1 MITQYVWTVLQRT
14 KVRDAMLITKS
25 KGVCNLKTQAPN
37 QKYFVSVLLTFLL
50 IFGMKET
57 IYGAALDVGEPR
69 TIRLIYFLP
78 NDRPFRTEAVQ
89 WIKDGIHTLQTFYAE
104 QMQAHGHGN
113 KTFRVETDDQGAL
126 IVHRVDGQH
135 PDSHYLDGNG
145 NVSFVNEEVFKTFDP
160 ANNVYLIFID
170 NRIDARGFVSTG
182 GGGRNGGSAH
192 LPVQSHWT
200 LVAHEL
206 GHAFGLQH
214 DFRSGD
220 YIMSYGPRNE
230 HQLSACSAEF
240 LAVHPYFNPDIEDK
254 ETQQTK
260 IKLRSPHIYPANSDN
275 IPIRLRLNDS
285 DGLHQ
290 VILHVTPPYN
300 RTTVKEYRGLA
311 GKKNVVVQFDYD
323 GIIPSAHDP
332 SYSRSTSLLNPHV
345 HPISVVAVDIFGN
358 VSSESFSLFPK
369 TLQALTKISGDNQHG
384 LPNMTL
390 PVPFVV
396 DVRDVNNGSPRQ
408 GVWVKFIVKTRGGTL
423 SVKRVQT
430 DFNGR
435 AESTLTLG
443 PNRGKYTV
451 KVSAAGTTVTFR
463 AIAGAPVD
471 IPDHNLRSAI
481 ERILGKAPGDPISP
495 AEMATLTRTERGAWR
510 TGINDLTGLQFA
522 TNLTHLDLSGNS
534 ISDISPLMGLTNLT
548 HLDLRGKSFVDVSP
562 LTDISPL
569 ADLINLTWLNL
580 NYNTISN
587 ISPLEGLT
595 NLTVLELEQ
604 NSISDISPLKN
615 LKKLTSL
622 NLRVNAISDI
632 SPLGGLT
639 NLTWMLL
646 DSNNISDI
654 LPLGELTKLKELWL
668 FYNPIADLS
677 GLEGLTSLTKLR
689 LWGNPISDI
698 SPLGKLTNLRS
709 LQLGQHD
716 SAWDLSALTS
726 LTNLTDLT
734 LSENDQIS
742 DISALAGLN
751 QLTALNLR
759 FNTISDISHLEGL
772 NALTKIE
779 LDNNSISDISPLAGL
794 TKLTTLNLH
803 KNAISDLSP
812 LVTNLGLREGS
823 EVNVRNNPLNLASI
837 NTHIPALLNRGVSV
851 SYEHQTLS
859 NIVDPKSPT
868 IYWTDNGTAKIQYGN
883 LDGSSNV
890 QDLTAVGLST
900 PYGIAL
906 DNTRG
911 KIYFVDARPAK
922 IQRANL
928 DGSNVET
935 LTTAGL
941 YPTSI
946 ALDNTGG
953 KMYWTNQ
960 GTDIIRR
967 ANLDGTNPEVLV
979 TVEWGNAWDIAL
991 DVDGGK
997 MYWIE
1002 GVTKKIQR
1010 ANLDG
1015 TDVEDLVTT
1024 GLSGPRG
1031 IALDVVGRKI
1041 YWTDAN
1047 KNRIQRANLDGTD
1060 IENLTT
1066 GLGGTWDI
1074 ALDVNGGKM
1083 YWTDVYQFKIQR
1095 ANLDGTDVED
1105 LVTGLGN
1112 PGGIA
1117 LDTTRSGAIIA
1128 APATVRGV
1136 PDETALHANYPN
1148 PFNPETWIPYQ
1159 LASPENVTL
1168 TIYTVNG
1175 QLIRTLA
1182 FGHQPAG
1189 IYQNRSRAAYWDG
1202 RNELGEKVASGVYF
1216 YTLTAGDFT
1225 ATRKM
1230 LITK

>member
-1 MITQYVWTVLQRT
+1 
-14 KVRDAMLITKS
+14 
-25 KGVCNLKTQAPN
+25 
-37 QKYFVSVLLTFLL
+37 
-50 IFGMKET
+50 
-57 IYGAALDVGEPR
+57 
-69 TIRLIYFLP
+69 
-78 NDRPFRTEAVQ
+78 
-89 WIKDGIHTLQTFYAE
+89 
-104 QMQAHGHGN
+104 
-113 KTFRVETDDQGAL
+113 
-126 IVHRVDGQH
+126 
-135 PDSHYLDGNG
+135 
-145 NVSFVNEEVFKTFDP
+145 
-160 ANNVYLIFID
+160 
-170 NRIDARGFVSTG
+170 
-182 GGGRNGGSAH
+182 
-192 LPVQSHWT
+192 
-200 LVAHEL
+200 
-206 GHAFGLQH
+206 
-214 DFRSGD
+214 
-220 YIMSYGPRNE
+220 MSYGPRNE

-240 LAVHPYFNPDIEDK
+240 LAVHPYFNPDIADRD
-254 ETQQTK
+254 TQRTR
-260 IKLRSPHIYPANSDN
+260 IELRSPRTYPANSDN

-311 GKKNVVVQFDYD
+311 GKKNVNVQFDYD

-345 HPISVVAVDIFGN
+345 HPIRVVAVDIFGN
-358 VSSESFSLFPK
+358 VSSESFRLFPK
-369 TLQALTKISGDNQHG
+369 TLRALTKISGDNQHG
-384 LPNMTL
+384 LPNATL
-390 PVPFVV
+390 PVPFVI

-408 GVWVKFIVKTRGGTL
+408 GVWVTFTAKTRGGTL
-423 SVKRVQT
+423 SVKSVQT
-430 DFNGR
+430 DSKGR

-443 PNRGKYTV
+443 PNRGRYTV
-451 KVSAAGTTVTFR
+451 KVSAAGTTVTFS
-463 AIAGAPVD
+463 AVAGDPVD

-481 ERILGKAPGDPISP
+481 ERILSKAPGDPISP
-495 AEMATLTRTERGAWR
+495 AEMATLTNTERGAWGV
-510 TGINDLTGLQFA
+510 GISDLTGLEFA
-522 TNLTHLDLSGNS
+522 TNLTHLDLNGNA
-534 ISDISPLMGLTNLT
+534 IPDISPLAALTNLT
-548 HLDLRGKSFVDVSP
+548 HLDLRGKSFVDVSS

-569 ADLINLTWLNL
+569 AGLTNLTWLNL
-580 NYNTISN
+580 NYNAISD

-595 NLTVLELEQ
+595 NLTVLELEK

-622 NLRVNAISDI
+622 NLRVNTISDI

-639 NLTWMLL
+639 NLIWMLL

-654 LPLGELTKLKELWL
+654 LPLAGLTKLTELWL

-716 SAWDLSALTS
+716 SAWDLSALES

-742 DISALAGLN
+742 DISALAGLTN
-751 QLTALNLR
+751 LTSLNLR
-759 FNTISDISHLEGL
+759 FNAISDISSLVE
-772 NALTKIE
+772 
-779 LDNNSISDISPLAGL
+779 L
-794 TKLTTLNLH
+794 TKLTDLNLEN
-803 KNAISDLSP
+803 NAISEVSP
-812 LVTNLGLREGS
+812 LVESSGMSDGD
-823 EVNVRNNPLNLASI
+823 EVNLRRNPLSSVSI
-837 NTHIPALLNRGVSV
+837 NTHIPVLLDRGVSV
-851 SYEHQTLS
+851 DYEHQTLS
-859 NIVDPKSPT
+859 NIVDIGSPT
-868 IYWTDNGTAKIQYGN
+868 IYWTDNGTGKIQYGN

-890 QDLTAVGLST
+890 QNLIATGLST

-906 DNTRG
+906 DDTG
-911 KIYFVDARPAK
+911 SKIYFVDARPAK

-928 DGSNVET
+928 DGSKVET

-946 ALDNTGG
+946 ALDIDGG

-991 DVDGGK
+991 DVDNRK

-1002 GVTKKIQR
+1002 GFTSKIQR

-1015 TDVEDLVTT
+1015 TNVEDLATT
-1024 GLSGPRG
+1024 GLSAPRG
-1031 IALDVVGRKI
+1031 IALDVVGGKI

-1047 KNRIQRANLDGTD
+1047 KNRIQRANLDGTAVED
-1060 IENLTT
+1060 LVT

-1074 ALDVNGGKM
+1074 ALDVVGGKI

-1095 ANLDGTDVED
+1095 ANLDGTAVED

-1117 LDTTRSGAIIA
+1117 LGIVRSGAMIA
-1128 APATVRGV
+1128 APATVMVV

-1159 LASPENVTL
+1159 LSEASNVTVS
-1168 TIYTVNG
+1168 IYSVNG
-1175 QLIRTLA
+1175 KLVRTLTL
-1182 FGHQPAG
+1182 GHQPAG
-1189 IYQNRSRAAYWDG
+1189 VYRSRSRALHWDG
-1202 RNELGEKVASGVYF
+1202 RNAFGEFVASGLYF
-1216 YTLTAGDFT
+1216 YTFTAGDFS

-1230 LITK
+1230 LIRK

>member
-1 MITQYVWTVLQRT
+1 M
-14 KVRDAMLITKS
+14 
-25 KGVCNLKTQAPN
+25 KTQAPN
-37 QKYFVSVLLTFLL
+37 QKCFVFVFLTFLL
-50 IFGMKET
+50 IFGMKAT
-57 IYGAALDVGEPR
+57 IYGADLDVGEPLTVR
-69 TIRLIYFLP
+69 IIYFLP
-78 NDRPFRTEAVQ
+78 NDRPFRSEAIQ
-89 WIKDGIHTLQTFYAE
+89 WIKDGVHTIQTFYAE
-104 QMQAHGHGN
+104 QMKAHGHGN
-113 KTFRVETDDQGAL
+113 IIFRVETDDQGEL
-126 IVHRVDGQH
+126 IVHRVDGEH
-135 PDSHYLDGNG
+135 PDSHYLDESGKVN
-145 NVSFVNEEVFKTFDP
+145 FVNREVFKAFHP
-160 ANNVYLIFID
+160 ANNVYLIFVD
-170 NRIDARGFVSTG
+170 HRIDARGFVSSG
-182 GGGRNGGSAH
+182 FVSRVGGRSSGGYAY

-214 DFRSGD
+214 DFRNGD

-240 LAVHPYFNPDIEDK
+240 LAVHPYFNPDIADRD
-254 ETQQTK
+254 TQRTR
-260 IKLRSPHIYPANSDN
+260 IELRSPRTYPANSDN

-311 GKKNVVVQFDYD
+311 GKKNVNVQFDYD

-345 HPISVVAVDIFGN
+345 HPIRAVAVDIFGN
-358 VSSESFSLFPK
+358 VSSESFRLFPK
-369 TLQALTKISGDNQHG
+369 TLRALTKISGDNQHG
-384 LPNMTL
+384 LPNATL
-390 PVPFVV
+390 PVPFVI

-408 GVWVKFIVKTRGGTL
+408 GVWVTFTAKTRGGTL
-423 SVKRVQT
+423 SVKSVQT
-430 DFNGR
+430 DSKGR

-443 PNRGKYTV
+443 PNQGRYTV
-451 KVSAAGTTVTFR
+451 KVSAAGTTVTFS
-463 AIAGAPVD
+463 AVAGDPVD

-481 ERILGKAPGDPISP
+481 ERILSKAPGDPISP
-495 AEMATLTRTERGAWR
+495 AEMATLTNTERGAWGV
-510 TGINDLTGLQFA
+510 GISDLTGLEFA
-522 TNLTHLDLSGNS
+522 TNLTHLDLNGNA
-534 ISDISPLMGLTNLT
+534 IPDISPLAALTNLT
-548 HLDLRGKSFVDVSP
+548 HLDLRGKSFVDVSS

-569 ADLINLTWLNL
+569 AGLTNLTWLNL
-580 NYNTISN
+580 NYNAISD

-595 NLTVLELEQ
+595 NLTVLELEK

-622 NLRVNAISDI
+622 NLRVNTISDI

-639 NLTWMLL
+639 NLIWMLL

-654 LPLGELTKLKELWL
+654 LPLAGLTKLTELWL

-716 SAWDLSALTS
+716 SAWDLSALES

-742 DISALAGLN
+742 DISALAGLTN
-751 QLTALNLR
+751 LTSLNLR
-759 FNTISDISHLEGL
+759 FNAISDISSLVE
-772 NALTKIE
+772 
-779 LDNNSISDISPLAGL
+779 L
-794 TKLTTLNLH
+794 TKLTDLNLEN
-803 KNAISDLSP
+803 NAISEVSP
-812 LVTNLGLREGS
+812 LVESSGMSDGD
-823 EVNVRNNPLNLASI
+823 EVNLRRNPLSSVSI
-837 NTHIPALLNRGVSV
+837 NTHIPVLLDRGVSV
-851 SYEHQTLS
+851 DYEHQTLS
-859 NIVDPKSPT
+859 NIVDIGSPT
-868 IYWTDNGTAKIQYGN
+868 IYWTDNGTGKIQYGN

-890 QDLTAVGLST
+890 QNLIATGLST

-906 DNTRG
+906 DDTG
-911 KIYFVDARPAK
+911 SKIYFVDARPAK

-928 DGSNVET
+928 DGSKVET

-946 ALDNTGG
+946 ALDVDGG

-991 DVDGGK
+991 DVDNRK

-1002 GVTKKIQR
+1002 GFTSKIQR

-1015 TDVEDLVTT
+1015 TNVEDLATT
-1024 GLSGPRG
+1024 GLSAPRG
-1031 IALDVVGRKI
+1031 IALDVVGGKI

-1047 KNRIQRANLDGTD
+1047 KNRIQRANLDGTAVED
-1060 IENLTT
+1060 LVT

-1074 ALDVNGGKM
+1074 ALDVVGGKI

-1095 ANLDGTDVED
+1095 ANLDGTAVED

-1117 LDTTRSGAIIA
+1117 LGIVRSGAMIA
-1128 APATVRGV
+1128 APATVMVV

-1159 LASPENVTL
+1159 LSEASNVTVS
-1168 TIYTVNG
+1168 IYSVDG
-1175 QLIRTLA
+1175 KLVRTLA
-1182 FGHQPAG
+1182 LGHQPAG
-1189 IYQNRSRAAYWDG
+1189 VYRSRSRALHWDG
-1202 RNELGEKVASGVYF
+1202 KNALGEPVASGVYF
-1216 YTLTAGDFT
+1216 YTLTTGDFT

-1230 LITK
+1230 LIRK